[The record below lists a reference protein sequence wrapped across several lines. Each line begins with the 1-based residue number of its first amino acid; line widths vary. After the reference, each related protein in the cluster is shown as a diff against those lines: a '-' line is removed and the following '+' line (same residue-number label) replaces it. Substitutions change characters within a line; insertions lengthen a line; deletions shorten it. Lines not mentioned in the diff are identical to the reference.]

1 MVRRNDEERGQQSRW
16 AFFSCLVALFPG
28 YGPNALPRV
37 FTRNMEENEDKL
49 DAFLDRLNKTM
60 AWIAAVAILFMML
73 AISYA
78 VTMRYVWNKPVPWIV
93 EVSSYL
99 MLYITFLGTAWLQR
113 KGGHV
118 EVDLVTGRLNPR
130 VRAAFKSITS
140 LGGAV
145 VGFVLAWKGSLV
157 TVDYF
162 QRDVTAIG
170 ILNTPQFL
178 LTGVIP
184 IGGFLLLVDFLLQA
198 WRQGRFALKG
208 TGPA

>member
-1 MVRRNDEERGQQSRW
+1 MKEQK
-16 AFFSCLVALFPG
+16 
-28 YGPNALPRV
+28 
-37 FTRNMEENEDKL
+37 DKL
-49 DAFLDRLNKTM
+49 DSILDRLNSVM
-60 AWIAAVAILFMML
+60 AWIAALAIIFMMF

-78 VTMRYVWNKPVPWIV
+78 VMMRYVWNKPVPWIV
-93 EVSSYL
+93 EISSYL

-118 EVDLVTGRLNPR
+118 EVDLFTGRLKPR
-130 VRAAFKSITS
+130 VRAAFKTITS

-145 VGFVLAWKGSLV
+145 VGFILAWKGSLV

-178 LTGVIP
+178 LMGIIP
-184 IGGFLLLVDFLLQA
+184 IGGFLLLVEFLLQA
-198 WRQGRFALKG
+198 RQQARLALKK
-208 TGPA
+208 TDTL

>member
-1 MVRRNDEERGQQSRW
+1 MKEQK
-16 AFFSCLVALFPG
+16 
-28 YGPNALPRV
+28 
-37 FTRNMEENEDKL
+37 DKL
-49 DAFLDRLNKTM
+49 DSLLDRLNSVM
-60 AWIAAVAILFMML
+60 AWIAALAIIFMMF

-78 VTMRYVWNKPVPWIV
+78 VMMRYVWNKPVPWIV
-93 EVSSYL
+93 EISSYL

-118 EVDLVTGRLNPR
+118 EVDLFTGRLKPR
-130 VRAAFKSITS
+130 VRAAFKTITS

-145 VGFVLAWKGSLV
+145 VGFILAWKGSLV

-178 LTGVIP
+178 LMGIIP
-184 IGGFLLLVDFLLQA
+184 IGGFLLLVEFLLQA
-198 WRQGRFALKG
+198 RQQARLALKE
-208 TGPA
+208 TDTPPADGLPHR

>member
-1 MVRRNDEERGQQSRW
+1 MKEPKDTLD
-16 AFFSCLVALFPG
+16 LV
-28 YGPNALPRV
+28 
-37 FTRNMEENEDKL
+37 
-49 DAFLDRLNKTM
+49 LDRLNSAM
-60 AWIAAVAILFMML
+60 AWLAAAAIIFMML

-78 VTMRYVWNKPVPWIV
+78 VMMRYAWNKPVPWIV
-93 EVSSYL
+93 EISSYL

-118 EVDLVTGRLNPR
+118 EVDLFTGRLKPR
-130 VRAAFKSITS
+130 VRAAFKTITS

-145 VGFVLAWKGSLV
+145 VGFTLAWKGSLV

-178 LTGVIP
+178 LMGIIP
-184 IGGFLLLVDFLLQA
+184 IGGFLLLVEFLLQA
-198 WRQGRFALKG
+198 RQQARLALKE
-208 TGPA
+208 TDTP